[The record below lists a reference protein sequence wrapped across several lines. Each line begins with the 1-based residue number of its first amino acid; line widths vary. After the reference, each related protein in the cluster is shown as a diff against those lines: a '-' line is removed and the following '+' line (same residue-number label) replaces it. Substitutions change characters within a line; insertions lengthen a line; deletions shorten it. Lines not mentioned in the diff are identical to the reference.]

1 MHTHRKIIYRLA
13 FLDGIALLLLV
24 FIAVPVKY
32 LLDIPLGVKILG
44 PLHGTLFLLLMIAT
58 VSAVSRG
65 ALRPG
70 LAALLFVGALLPL
83 GAFYADYRLRQAYP
97 DLAAR

>member
-1 MHTHRKIIYRLA
+1 MQTHRKLIYRLA

-24 FIAVPVKY
+24 FIAVPLKY
-32 LLDIPLGVKILG
+32 LLDLPLGVKILG
-44 PLHGTLFLLLMIAT
+44 PIHGTLFLSLMIASL
-58 VSAVSRG
+58 SAVSRG
-65 ALRPG
+65 TLRPG

-97 DLAAR
+97 ELAA

>member
-1 MHTHRKIIYRLA
+1 MTKHRKLIYRLA

-32 LLDIPLGVKILG
+32 LLDLPLGVKILG
-44 PLHGTLFLLLMIAT
+44 PIHGTLFLSLMIASL
-58 VSAVSRG
+58 SAVARG

-97 DLAAR
+97 ELA

>member
-1 MHTHRKIIYRLA
+1 MHAHLKIIYRLA

-32 LLDIPLGVKILG
+32 LLDIPLCVKILG
-44 PLHGTLFLLLMIAT
+44 PLHGALFLSLLVASLT
-58 VSAVSRG
+58 AVGRG

-97 DLAAR
+97 DLAN